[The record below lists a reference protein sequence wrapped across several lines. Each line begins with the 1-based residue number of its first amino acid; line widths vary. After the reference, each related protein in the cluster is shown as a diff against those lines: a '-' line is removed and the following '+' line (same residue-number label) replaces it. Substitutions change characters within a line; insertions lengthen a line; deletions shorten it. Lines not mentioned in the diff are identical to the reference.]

1 MQNPELQI
9 QLVDS
14 LDHVISRVEEILTSS
29 QALNQINIDILKTD
43 LRNLYRVVCEI
54 ERKEIQSPAES
65 VQKMKESVSEL
76 KKKIISAQQGIASPN
91 LFTQLEEE
99 PVSTVSASLQEEEP
113 EPPLHIVSS
122 IGMGND
128 NGIGS
133 SSPSSPQTPF
143 FRPVVEQT
151 DTPIIPDEEKLET
164 IGTGTGKTEE
174 PVDATEEPVDVTE
187 EPVDVAEET
196 ISNNGIETMA
206 ESTTSENFD
215 ESISVDT
222 GIETNVNEEATS
234 AGSIDNTM
242 YPEIETEKESIFLS
256 ESEILPVTEPDATTE
271 EEIIATEEDEETFP
285 EPVPVMENDNMQE
298 TGIQPDLSEFITH
311 EEDITPSYVTQLSA
325 MAQAHVQHS
334 EEDTR
339 KVAVSST
346 AMPDQSPSK
355 PKSSILDSLKQAAE
369 LQNSDPQNSLRSLV
383 DRYKTAKTVND
394 AHQPSAESIY
404 ALIGINE
411 KFQFINELFK
421 GNMREY
427 KEMLANLDIC
437 STKEDVM
444 YIIEPLMK
452 KYQWNPESDAYN
464 TFLEILKRKFNL

>member
-99 PVSTVSASLQEEEP
+99 PVSTVSTSLQEEEP
-113 EPPLHIVSS
+113 EPPIHISS
-122 IGMGND
+122 ST
-128 NGIGS
+128 GS
-133 SSPSSPQTPF
+133 NSPSSPQTPF
-143 FRPVVEQT
+143 FRPVVEQSDDPVIPEKEEQEEEQEHI
-151 DTPIIPDEEKLET
+151 DTGTEELEVPIVLAEEHVSSNEEERITGTSTLET
-164 IGTGTGKTEE
+164 PTL
-174 PVDATEEPVDVTE
+174 
-187 EPVDVAEET
+187 ET
-196 ISNNGIETMA
+196 SD
-206 ESTTSENFD
+206 EST
-215 ESISVDT
+215 SVNT
-222 GIETNVNEEATS
+222 GIENSINEEVTS
-234 AGSIDNTM
+234 SENTDNM
-242 YPEIETEKESIFLS
+242 MDSESETEKESIFLS
-256 ESEILPVTEPDATTE
+256 EPEILPATEPDTIVE
-271 EEIIATEEDEETFP
+271 EENIEIETEEDTDASIL
-285 EPVPVMENDNMQE
+285 EPVPALEDENIQE
-298 TGIQPDLSEFITH
+298 PEIQPDLSEFITH

-325 MAQAHVQHS
+325 MAQAHVQHN

-452 KYQWNPESDAYN
+452 KYQWNPESGAYN

>member
-99 PVSTVSASLQEEEP
+99 PVSMVSTAPQEEESDS
-113 EPPLHIVSS
+113 LIHIDSS
-122 IGMGND
+122 
-128 NGIGS
+128 IGS

-151 DTPIIPDEEKLET
+151 DTSIPSITSDERELEHIDT
-164 IGTGTGKTEE
+164 ETEE
-174 PVDATEEPVDVTE
+174 PVAITEET
-187 EPVDVAEET
+187 T
-196 ISNNGIETMA
+196 SNNEVETMA
-206 ESTTSENFD
+206 EPTTFENFD
-215 ESISVDT
+215 ESIS
-222 GIETNVNEEATS
+222 I
-234 AGSIDNTM
+234 NT
-242 YPEIETEKESIFLS
+242 EIETAVSEEAGNQENIGDTMDFESGIEKESISLS
-256 ESEILPVTEPDATTE
+256 EPEIPSVLEADTIAEGETIKEETTKE
-271 EEIIATEEDEETFP
+271 ETEEDEDVTFP
-285 EPVPVMENDNMQE
+285 ESVPTLENESTQDIGM
-298 TGIQPDLSEFITH
+298 QPDLSEFITD
-311 EEDITPSYVTQLSA
+311 EEDITPSYVPQLSA
-325 MAQAHVQHS
+325 MAQAHIQHN
-334 EEDTR
+334 EEDIR

-346 AMPDQSPSK
+346 AMPDQGPTK

-444 YIIEPLMK
+444 YIIEPLMS